1 MDLRGPRDATSEEP
15 APPLQPA
22 APAPVAA
29 APTWPVLV
37 LALAV
42 LVAIGYQTFNLV
54 REHSQLQTARTLQT
68 APYEQARRMRTQ
80 LDGIAR
86 RTYELAQQGNPGASA
101 IVEQLARR
109 GIRIQP
115 GTPPAPGTPAV
126 PGAAPAPAPSK

>member
-1 MDLRGPRDATSEEP
+1 MDLRGPRENASEEP
-15 APPLQPA
+15 EPQLQPA
-22 APAPVAA
+22 ALAPAAA

-54 REHSQLQTARTLQT
+54 REHSQLQNTRTLQT
-68 APYEQARRMRTQ
+68 TPYEQARRMRTQ

-115 GTPPAPGTPAV
+115 GQAPGATPSS
-126 PGAAPAPAPSK
+126 PGAPAPAPSR

>member
-1 MDLRGPRDATSEEP
+1 MDLRGPREP
-15 APPLQPA
+15 IAEDPELALPA
-22 APAPVAA
+22 APPPAPA

-68 APYEQARRMRTQ
+68 TPYEQARRMRAQ

-109 GIRIQP
+109 NIRIQP
-115 GTPPAPGTPAV
+115 GTAPAPGAP
-126 PGAAPAPAPSK
+126 PAPAPVPSK

>member
-1 MDLRGPRDATSEEP
+1 
-15 APPLQPA
+15 
-22 APAPVAA
+22 
-29 APTWPVLV
+29 
-37 LALAV
+37 
-42 LVAIGYQTFNLV
+42 
-54 REHSQLQTARTLQT
+54 
-68 APYEQARRMRTQ
+68 MRLQ

>member
-1 MDLRGPRDATSEEP
+1 MDLRGPRENAPEEP
-15 APPLQPA
+15 EPQLQPA
-22 APAPVAA
+22 ALAPAAA

-54 REHSQLQTARTLQT
+54 REHSQLQNTRTLQT
-68 APYEQARRMRTQ
+68 TPYEQARRMRTQ

-115 GTPPAPGTPAV
+115 GQAPGATPS
-126 PGAAPAPAPSK
+126 PGAPAPAPSR